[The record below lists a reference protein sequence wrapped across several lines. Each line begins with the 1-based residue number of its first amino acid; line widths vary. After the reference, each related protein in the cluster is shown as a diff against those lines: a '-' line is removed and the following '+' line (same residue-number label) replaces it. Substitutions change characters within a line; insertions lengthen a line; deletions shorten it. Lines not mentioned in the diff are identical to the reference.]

1 MGYLETGM
9 RVLDS
14 GSALLARLQ
23 ELAVLGANDT
33 NTDADANA
41 INAEAEAI
49 ADEFHR
55 LMSTSTY
62 KGKNIFVD
70 TAGGEYVSYGRP

>member
-1 MGYLETGM
+1 M

-14 GSALLARLQ
+14 ASHFFSRLQ

-33 NTDADANA
+33 NTEADSVA
-41 INAEAEAI
+41 IDAEAEAI

-55 LMSTSTY
+55 LMSTSTTRARTFLRIQPQVNMSPWVGVTR
-62 KGKNIFVD
+62 K
-70 TAGGEYVSYGRP
+70 